1 MMKKSI
7 SLKIF
12 SIALLFMVL
21 MAAVSG
27 FSTFSM
33 KNVSEESR
41 ELSDYYLPVWR
52 HAQWA
57 ARDASAEVI
66 YFDHLLTHKRSGSPE
81 SDVQEALQK
90 MQARSAMV
98 DQEINAAMVLVDQ
111 GLRDGSVNVDPDTF
125 ASLKHEL
132 PQIIDAHAELRDTMN
147 TFVSE
152 MEMRNADAHTI
163 VVLNGLLEKQRDHVA
178 KEILDVTN
186 ILEALTKESATEVL
200 RQERRVLLLNW
211 TITLLVSMIGL
222 ALAWFI
228 TRSLVRPLHDLLTG
242 TRKVQA
248 GDLSVKV
255 EVTST
260 DEVAALT
267 DAFNH
272 MILGL
277 KQKEEIR
284 KTFGHYVDPRI
295 VKNLIEDGGLTR
307 DGERKNMT
315 IFFSDLEGF
324 TSLCEQIQPDIAV
337 KFLNQY
343 FDQMATPILA
353 NSGIIDKYIGDS
365 IMAYWGPPF
374 SGEQDHAILACE
386 AALEQ
391 ERLMDEFRKAVPGII
406 GIRRNVPPVRMR
418 IGISTGDVTIGNV
431 GSSRQKGY
439 TVIGDSVNLAA
450 RLESANKL
458 YGTRIIMSEQTWG
471 HARGRIETRE
481 LDSIR
486 VIGKAEPVRIFEAL
500 GRKGEVAAG
509 MIELRDRFAEAL
521 NRYRAGDFDQARAL
535 WSECARL
542 HPEDPATRLFLARL
556 EQLTREGAPRD
567 WDGVWT
573 MSSK

>member
-1 MMKKSI
+1 MKKSI

-12 SIALLFMVL
+12 SIALLFMLL

-33 KNVSEESR
+33 KNMSEESR
-41 ELSDYYLPVWR
+41 ELSNYYLPVWR

-57 ARDASAEVI
+57 ARDASSEVI
-66 YFDHLLTHKRSGSPE
+66 YFDHLITQERSGASPAE
-81 SDVQEALQK
+81 VQDALLK
-90 MQARSAMV
+90 MQQRSALV
-98 DQEINAAMVLVDQ
+98 DEEINAATMRVEQ
-111 GLRDGSVNVDPDTF
+111 GLRDGSVNVDPETF
-125 ASLKHEL
+125 ALLRHEL
-132 PQIIDAHAELRDTMN
+132 PQILDAHAELRDTMN
-147 TFVSE
+147 TFIAEVE
-152 MEMRNADAHTI
+152 ARKADSHTI
-163 VVLNGLLEKQRDHVA
+163 VVLNELLDKQRDHVA
-178 KEILDVTN
+178 KEIQDVTN
-186 ILEALTKESATEVL
+186 ILEALTKESAAEVL
-200 RQERRVLLLNW
+200 AQERRVLILNW
-211 TITLLVSMIGL
+211 TITLLVSVIGL
-222 ALAWFI
+222 GLAWFI

-248 GDLSVKV
+248 GDLTVKV

-277 KQKEEIR
+277 KQKEEIQ

-295 VKNLIEDGGLTR
+295 VKNLIEEGGFTR

-324 TSLCEQIQPDIAV
+324 TSLCEQIQPDVAV

-343 FDQMATPILA
+343 FDQMAAPILA

-374 SGEQDHAILACE
+374 SGERDHALLACE

-391 ERLMDEFRKAVPGII
+391 ERLMDAFRKAVPDIL

-418 IGISTGDVTIGNV
+418 IGLSTGDVTIGNV

-450 RLESANKL
+450 RLESANKQ
-458 YGTRIIMSEQTWG
+458 YGTRIIMSEQTWA
-471 HARGRIETRE
+471 HVRERIETRE

-509 MIELRDRFAEAL
+509 RIELRDRFAEAL
-521 NRYRAGDFDQARAL
+521 ERYRAGDFERARVL
-535 WSECARL
+535 WEECARQ
-542 HPEDPATRLFLARL
+542 HPDDPATRLFLARL
-556 EQLTREGAPRD
+556 EQLVGAGAPRD